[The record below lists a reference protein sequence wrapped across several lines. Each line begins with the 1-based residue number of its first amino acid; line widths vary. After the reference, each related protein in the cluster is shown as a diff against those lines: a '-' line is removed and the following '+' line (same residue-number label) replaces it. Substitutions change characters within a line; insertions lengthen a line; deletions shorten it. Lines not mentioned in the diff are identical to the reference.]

1 MSNSRIIAW
10 TIWGIASIF
19 YAYQYIL
26 RVMPNI
32 MLDEIMLQFNFT
44 AVTFGQFSGI
54 YYIGYSLMHLPI
66 GIMLDRYGPRNVM
79 TTCILM
85 TVIGLLPIMFAEHW
99 LYPII
104 GRALIGI
111 GSSAAILGTFKIIRL
126 TFKEAHFTR
135 MLSFSVTIGL
145 LGAIYGGAPVS
156 YMSKMLGYQSVV
168 QIFAIM
174 GIGLAVL
181 TYLIVPNINNTH
193 QTSILIDL
201 KHVFGNAKVIWLCI
215 LAGLMVGPLEGFSDV
230 WGTAFF
236 KHVYEFDNTLAASL
250 PSLLFI
256 GMCFGGPILSF
267 ISEKSKN
274 YLGTIT
280 SAAFVMSLIFI
291 ILLLNIMT
299 VSTISISLII
309 VGICCAYQI
318 LAIYKASTYVK
329 EEVAGLTT
337 AIANMIIM
345 IFGYGFHSVIGL
357 VIKLMG
363 GTATKS
369 AFIGGI
375 SVIPITLMISVIGLT
390 ILMYNDRS
398 SITKKA

>member
-1 MSNSRIIAW
+1 
-10 TIWGIASIF
+10 
-19 YAYQYIL
+19 
-26 RVMPNI
+26 
-32 MLDEIMLQFNFT
+32 
-44 AVTFGQFSGI
+44 
-54 YYIGYSLMHLPI
+54 
-66 GIMLDRYGPRNVM
+66 
-79 TTCILM
+79 
-85 TVIGLLPIMFAEHW
+85 
-99 LYPII
+99 
-104 GRALIGI
+104 
-111 GSSAAILGTFKIIRL
+111 
-126 TFKEAHFTR
+126 
-135 MLSFSVTIGL
+135 
-145 LGAIYGGAPVS
+145 
-156 YMSKMLGYQSVV
+156 
-168 QIFAIM
+168 
-174 GIGLAVL
+174 
-181 TYLIVPNINNTH
+181 
-193 QTSILIDL
+193 
-201 KHVFGNAKVIWLCI
+201 
-215 LAGLMVGPLEGFSDV
+215 
-230 WGTAFF
+230 
-236 KHVYEFDNTLAASL
+236 
-250 PSLLFI
+250 
-256 GMCFGGPILSF
+256 MCFGGPILSF

-375 SVIPITLMISVIGLT
+375 SVIPITLTISVIGLT

-398 SITKKA
+398 SVIKKA